1 MDKEVVGW
9 WQPEGRGQWVHVQ
22 VEAGAELGVLPE
34 GHLGTGAQQQQQTVG
49 MRAPTAVCLEKRRP
63 WGDLIGAFQY
73 LKGVY
78 KQKGNGCLQE

>member
-34 GHLGTGAQQQQQTVG
+34 GHLGTGAQQQQHRQW
-49 MRAPTAVCLEKRRP
+49 E
-63 WGDLIGAFQY
+63 
-73 LKGVY
+73 
-78 KQKGNGCLQE
+78 